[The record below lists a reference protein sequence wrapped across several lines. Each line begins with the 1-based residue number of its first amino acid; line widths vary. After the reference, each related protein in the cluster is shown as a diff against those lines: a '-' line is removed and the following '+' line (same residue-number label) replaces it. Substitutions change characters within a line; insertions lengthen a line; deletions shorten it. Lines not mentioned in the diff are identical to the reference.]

1 MTAPDWPLPR
11 GARLRLCL
19 AWLTIRIRRGPRRV
33 VAILAA
39 ATFLA
44 GLAVLITAAPAH
56 GCRLHAVATPGVKAH
71 FACAAAATP

>member
-56 GCRLHAVATPGVKAH
+56 GCRLHVVTTGGRGH
-71 FACAAAATP
+71 YACATAATP